1 VSTKRP
7 RLRSTFILGGEQAEA
22 DDLLDDAFYE
32 SDDFFAITS
41 RDDKRCFIVGRTGSG
56 KSAIL
61 RRLEELNP
69 DRVIRIAPE
78 DLSLPYI
85 TNLQAIRYLD
95 ALKINLDN
103 FWMTLW
109 KHVLLV
115 EIIRHRYKVNSPAA
129 KQHFLADLRDRVKRD
144 QAKRAAL
151 DYLDEYEGR
160 FWEEAD
166 QRVHEITQKFT
177 EKIDAEA
184 GAEAKLGTG
193 SVKFGSKEDYESSS
207 EFKAERVDRFQR
219 IVNEAQLARLNKMIK
234 VLDDE
239 ILDRPQYFT
248 YVIIDDLD
256 REWVDERIAN
266 DLIRC
271 LFATVMDLKR
281 VQNLKVLVALRTNIF
296 QELEF
301 GRRGGGQEEKLRSLV
316 LTLKWTKSDL
326 EELLDERIKVAAP
339 RVGLEL
345 DAISDLLPQVKKTR
359 ENPVQYMLDRTLLRP
374 RDAIAFANECITVG
388 VGKDRLA
395 WTDVYAAEQSYSAK
409 RLFVMEVRT
418 RTVHI
423 LGVTAH
429 PTAAWTTQAARNLMM
444 DLGQRITPFRFLIRD
459 RDTKFTDAFDAV
471 VTSEGL
477 DVIKKPPR
485 TPRANC
491 YAERFIRSVREECTD
506 RLLIY
511 DERHAHT
518 VLDQYVHHFNDHR
531 PHQGLN
537 QHPPHHEPATAI
549 SLDTPIRRHRVLGG
563 VINEYTR
570 AA

>member
-1 VSTKRP
+1 LPTKRP

-32 SDDFFAITS
+32 SDDYLVIAS
-41 RDDKRCFIVGRTGSG
+41 HDDKRCFIVGRTGSG

-61 RRLEELNP
+61 RRLEESNP
-69 DRVIRIAPE
+69 DRVIRITPE

-95 ALKINLDN
+95 ALEINLDN

-129 KQHFLADLRDRVKRD
+129 KQNFLADLRDRVKRD

-160 FWEEAD
+160 FWEETD

-193 SVKFGSKEDYESSS
+193 SVKFGGKEDYESSS

-219 IVNEAQLARLNKMIK
+219 IVNETQLARLNKMIK
-234 VLDDE
+234 VLDDD

-248 YVIIDDLD
+248 YVITDDLD

-271 LFATVMDLKR
+271 LFIAVMDLKR

-301 GRRGGGQEEKLRSLV
+301 GHRGGGQEEKLRSLV

-345 DAISDLLPQVKKTR
+345 DTISDLLPHTNKTR
-359 ENPVQYMLDRTLLRP
+359 GNPIQYMLDRTLLRP

-395 WTDVYAAEQSYSAK
+395 WPDVYAAEQSYSAK
-409 RLFVMEVRT
+409 RLLALRDEWKPTYPGIDQVFEKFRRCPPIMSRADLQQRLDSAILLLSDPKFAGVQWMLDVTDTMWNSGPNTSWFEMYQPLLKVLYTIGLIGCSKSTPRHAVFFPDDPLFADKESNIERTNSFFVHGTFHR
-418 RTVHI
+418 
-423 LGVTAH
+423 
-429 PTAAWTTQAARNLMM
+429 
-444 DLGQRITPFRFLIRD
+444 
-459 RDTKFTDAFDAV
+459 
-471 VTSEGL
+471 GL
-477 DVIKKPPR
+477 DI
-485 TPRANC
+485 A
-491 YAERFIRSVREECTD
+491 
-506 RLLIY
+506 
-511 DERHAHT
+511 
-518 VLDQYVHHFNDHR
+518 
-531 PHQGLN
+531 
-537 QHPPHHEPATAI
+537 
-549 SLDTPIRRHRVLGG
+549 
-563 VINEYTR
+563 
-570 AA
+570 

>member
-1 VSTKRP
+1 MPTKRP

-32 SDDFFAITS
+32 SGDYLVIES
-41 RDDKRCFIVGRTGSG
+41 HDDKRCFIVGRTGSG

-69 DRVIRIAPE
+69 DRVIRITPE

-129 KQHFLADLRDRVKRD
+129 KQQFLAHLRDRLQRD

-166 QRVHEITQKFT
+166 QRVHEITRKFT
-177 EKIDAEA
+177 ERIDVEA

-193 SVKFGSKEDYESSS
+193 SVKIGGKEDYESSS

-219 IVNEAQLARLNKMIK
+219 IVNETQLARLNKMIK

-271 LFATVMDLKR
+271 LFIAVMDLKR

-326 EELLDERIKVAAP
+326 VELLDERIKIAAP
-339 RVGLEL
+339 RVGLDL
-345 DAISDLLPQVKKTR
+345 DTISDLLPQTNKTR
-359 ENPVQYMLDRTLLRP
+359 GNPIQYMLEQ
-374 RDAIAFANECITVG
+374 DA
-388 VGKDRLA
+388 
-395 WTDVYAAEQSYSAK
+395 S
-409 RLFVMEVRT
+409 
-418 RTVHI
+418 
-423 LGVTAH
+423 
-429 PTAAWTTQAARNLMM
+429 
-444 DLGQRITPFRFLIRD
+444 
-459 RDTKFTDAFDAV
+459 
-471 VTSEGL
+471 
-477 DVIKKPPR
+477 
-485 TPRANC
+485 
-491 YAERFIRSVREECTD
+491 
-506 RLLIY
+506 
-511 DERHAHT
+511 
-518 VLDQYVHHFNDHR
+518 
-531 PHQGLN
+531 
-537 QHPPHHEPATAI
+537 
-549 SLDTPIRRHRVLGG
+549 
-563 VINEYTR
+563 
-570 AA
+570 